1 MLRKFFCNTPSSS
14 VAFKRTSSTNT
25 AARFFLASSC
35 ATTSSSMIKPS
46 SILFNKKPGEVGFKE
61 EDVPSDMLKNPVWD
75 REDADGLYDGD
86 LGGDETMN
94 MSESEWDFF
103 ESLQLLSEEELNLL
117 EKDTLAAK
125 KGGKK

>member
-1 MLRKFFCNTPSSS
+1 MLRKFLCNTPSTS
-14 VAFKRTSSTNT
+14 VLFKRTSTNT

-35 ATTSSSMIKPS
+35 ASTSSMIKPS
-46 SILFNKKPGEVGFKE
+46 SILFNKKSGEVGFKE